1 MNDHTKMNRRSFIG
15 SSLMAGTALSAGLG
29 VTPSWAQESQPKRG
43 GTFRLAVSSGATT
56 DSFDPASVTGG
67 PLAKALYGG
76 VCNNLAEVDADGNII
91 PELAESIEPSADA
104 KTWVFKLRSG
114 VNFGDDRPCTA
125 DDVIASYKHHMGE
138 DSKSAAKSLLD
149 QVIDIRKDGDHTVV
163 FELQAG
169 NADFPFVTA
178 DYHLMIMPGKLDGTL
193 DWQAGVGTGGYLLVE
208 HQPGVRVHL
217 RRRDDYWKEGRA
229 WFDEVELLNITDPAT
244 RQNALITGEVDAI
257 NQVDLKT
264 VHLLRRNTDIRID
277 EVTGT
282 SHFTMPMLTD
292 IAPFDNVDMRLAMKY
307 AIDRE
312 QMLERVLRGYGR
324 VGNDHPIA
332 PANRFFA
339 DDIEQR
345 MYDPDKAKFH
355 LKQAGYDSIDIEV
368 SASEAAFN
376 GAVDSAVLFKESAA
390 AAGINVTVKR
400 EPADGYWSD
409 VWLKKPVCFSY
420 WNGRPTEDWM
430 FSLAFAS
437 GVDWNE
443 SRWSNTSFDSLLVEA
458 RSELDE
464 AKRRDMYREMQT
476 IVRDDGGVAVP
487 LFANYVDAS
496 STRVAHGKLA
506 SNRFLD
512 GWKVVERWW
521 FAE

>member
-1 MNDHTKMNRRSFIG
+1 MTRRTDFNRRCFLAATAASGALI
-15 SSLMAGTALSAGLG
+15 AGGLAPG
-29 VTPSWAQESQPKRG
+29 FAKAATSEPKRG
-43 GTFRLAVSSGATT
+43 GTFRLAVSAGATT
-56 DSFDPASVTGG
+56 DSFDPASITGG

-76 VCNNLAEVDADGNII
+76 VCNNLTEVDAEGNII
-91 PELAESIEPSADA
+91 PELAEHFEASADA
-104 KTWVFKLRSG
+104 KTWTFSLRKG
-114 VNFGDDRPCTA
+114 ITFGDGRAFTA
-125 DDVIASYKHHMGE
+125 DDVLASYNHHRGE

-149 QVIDIRKDGDHTVV
+149 QVVEIRKDGPHTVV

-169 NADFPFVTA
+169 NADFPFVAA
-178 DYHLMIMPGKLDGTL
+178 DYHLMIMPANADGSL
-193 DWQAGVGTGGYLLVE
+193 DWKAGVGTGGYTMVE
-208 HQPGVRVHL
+208 HEPGVRVRL
-217 RRRDDYWKEGRA
+217 KRRDDYWKPDRA
-229 WFDEVELLNITDPAT
+229 WFDAVELLNITDPAA
-244 RQNALITGEVDAI
+244 RQNALVTGEVDAI
-257 NQVDLKT
+257 NAVDLKT
-264 VHLLRRNTDIRID
+264 VHLLSRRQDVRID

-282 SHFTMPMLTD
+282 SHYTMPMLTD
-292 IAPFDNVDMRLAMKY
+292 LAPFDNRDVRLAMKY

-312 QMLERVLRGYGR
+312 QFLEKILRGHGR

-339 DDIEQR
+339 EGLEQR
-345 MYDPDKAKFH
+345 TYDPDKARFH
-355 LKQAGYDSIDIEV
+355 LKKAGMDGMKVEV
-368 SASEAAFN
+368 SASDTAFN
-376 GAVDSAVLFKESAA
+376 GATDAAVLFKESAA
-390 AAGINVTVKR
+390 AAGIDVTVKR
-400 EPADGYWSD
+400 EPADGYWSN

-443 SRWSNTSFDSLLVEA
+443 SRWANSRFDSLLLEA
-458 RSELDE
+458 RSELDD
-464 AKRRDMYREMQT
+464 AKRRDMYGEMQS
-476 IVRDDGGVAVP
+476 IVRDDGGVIVP

-521 FAE
+521 MA